1 MNYEERE
8 RISSGAAWEEVHGYS
23 RAVKA
28 GDMIFISGTTAVDD
42 EGKTVGEDFYEQTKY
57 ILQKLAFILREL
69 DAALEDVVRTRIYTV
84 DIEKWEE
91 IAKAHREFFGEVK
104 PASTM
109 VEAHRLIREDLL
121 VEIEIDAAIRKNVK
135 RETDKRKKE

>member
-1 MNYEERE
+1 MKYEERIK
-8 RISSGAAWEEVHGYS
+8 ISSGAAWEDVHGYS

-57 ILQKLAFILREL
+57 ILQKLAFVLREL
-69 DAALEDVVRTRIYTV
+69 DASLEDVVRTRIYTV

-91 IAKAHREFFGEVK
+91 IAKAHGEFFGEVK

-109 VEAHRLIREDLL
+109 VEVKRLIREDLS
-121 VEIEIDAAIRKNVK
+121 VEIEIDAVIRKN
-135 RETDKRKKE
+135 RL

>member
-1 MNYEERE
+1 MKYEERVK
-8 RISSGAAWEEVHGYS
+8 ISSGAEWEDVHSYS

-28 GDMIFISGTTAVDD
+28 GDMIFISGTTALDN

-57 ILQKLAFILREL
+57 ILQKLAFVLREL
-69 DAALEDVVRTRIYTV
+69 NASLEDVVRTRIYTV

-91 IAKAHREFFGEVK
+91 IAKAHREFFGEIK

-109 VEAHRLIREDLL
+109 VEVKRLIKEDLL

-135 RETDKRKKE
+135 RETNKRWKE